1 MEGITLPSKDGS
13 ENRHGHRIMPGD
25 AFRVPARKQE
35 YPRCAPQV
43 RQRGQKALHF
53 NAYFAQP
60 QSQTEMATALEQT
73 LQPIS
78 LAGVVSSVKNRA
90 GIYGGRSVEPIN
102 LPAGHF
108 VLDYGYGAHPPDE
121 YYVIESRNP
130 KARGRCCA
138 LVRRVSV

>member
-1 MEGITLPSKDGS
+1 MEGITLPSKDDS

-25 AFRVPARKQE
+25 AFRVPARKQA

-60 QSQTEMATALEQT
+60 QYQTEVATAPEQT

-78 LAGVVSSVKNRA
+78 LADVVSSIKNRA
-90 GIYGGRSVEPIN
+90 GVYGGRSVEPIN
-102 LPAGHF
+102 LPAGHV

-130 KARGRCCA
+130 KAHGRCCA